1 MNALYLQ
8 QHLIRMPLEKGQK
21 NIEHFPEK
29 EGALLFSC
37 AKRHGY
43 WFGRETGDSGVTAFR
58 RSGLNVYLDE
68 VQGVFGRGPILG
80 AGPGP
85 RSMPSCGLRP

>member
-1 MNALYLQ
+1 
-8 QHLIRMPLEKGQK
+8 MPLEKGQK
-21 NIEHFPEK
+21 NIEHFPVR

-58 RSGLNVYLDE
+58 RIGLNEYLVE
-68 VQGVFGRGPILG
+68 VQGVFGRGPETGTG
-80 AGPGP
+80 ATLDG
-85 RSMPSCGLRP
+85 CK

>member
-1 MNALYLQ
+1 MNDLYLQ
-8 QHLIRMPLEKGQK
+8 LGIVSCPLRKGEK